1 MKGPLNASEKPSPW
15 WQNKHIIWLESALF
29 TAVYIADWK
38 HHIILS
44 KVPYLFL
51 LGWLSLRLRG
61 MRWRDVGFGVY
72 GSWGKTLLVGTLAG
86 VGVEMMELFCT
97 QPLLAHLTGQMPDLS
112 AFDRVAGNAKWL
124 MVSLAFTWTL
134 FAFGEELIFRGYLM
148 NRITDLVGH
157 TRSGWGVALVL
168 ASAIFGLSHFMQGI
182 TGVSENFIDGIILG
196 ALYLKFGRTLAV
208 PIIAHGVTDTVDF
221 LLIFFHRYPRLH

>member
-1 MKGPLNASEKPSPW
+1 MDPPRRTVDGLRPCCSDHAVCTLVCAAVPPIASVFLGLIKNRTTKDAIYERTIERERKAVAMVAK
-15 WQNKHIIWLESALF
+15 QTHIWLEFALF

-44 KVPYLFL
+44 KVPYLFV

-86 VGVEMMELFCT
+86 VGVEMMELFFT

-112 AFDRVAGNAKWL
+112 AFDRVAG
-124 MVSLAFTWTL
+124 T
-134 FAFGEELIFRGYLM
+134 
-148 NRITDLVGH
+148 
-157 TRSGWGVALVL
+157 
-168 ASAIFGLSHFMQGI
+168 
-182 TGVSENFIDGIILG
+182 
-196 ALYLKFGRTLAV
+196 
-208 PIIAHGVTDTVDF
+208 
-221 LLIFFHRYPRLH
+221 

>member
-15 WQNKHIIWLESALF
+15 WQNKHIIWLEFALF

-44 KVPYLFL
+44 KVPYLFV

-86 VGVEMMELFCT
+86 VGVEMMELFFT

-112 AFDRVAGNAKWL
+112 AFDRVAGNVKWL

-157 TRSGWGVALVL
+157 TRSGWGVALLL
-168 ASAIFGLSHFMQGI
+168 ATLSWLFALHAGNH
-182 TGVSENFIDGIILG
+182 GSE
-196 ALYLKFGRTLAV
+196 
-208 PIIAHGVTDTVDF
+208 
-221 LLIFFHRYPRLH
+221 